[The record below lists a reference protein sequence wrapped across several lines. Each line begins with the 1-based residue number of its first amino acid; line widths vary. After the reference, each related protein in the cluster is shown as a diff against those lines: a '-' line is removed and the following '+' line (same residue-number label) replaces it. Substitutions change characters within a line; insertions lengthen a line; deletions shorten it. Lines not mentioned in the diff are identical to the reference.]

1 MKEDFSIV
9 EKKINQ
15 IKKIYKLHPDRKA
28 AINILEESTRSEIDE
43 VLKYFSDKD
52 PKIYVDINENIILFE
67 DLVQLNQSSVKKICQ
82 KFSPELVGLALRLG
96 NENLRKNFFQGI
108 SSDDREAIETII
120 NGPPKKQ
127 SSVEAAIGQ
136 ILVYVRSLEK
146 EGLVKITGGD
156 NEKAVFI

>member
-15 IKKIYKLHPDRKA
+15 IKKIYKLHPDREA

-43 VLKYFSDKD
+43 VLKYFSTKY

-67 DLVQLNQSSVKKICQ
+67 DLVQLNQSIVKKICQ

-108 SSDDREAIETII
+108 SSDDLEAIESVI
-120 NGPPKKQ
+120 NGPPQKQ